1 MTGVQIAQVLFLVF
15 LLGLSAFF
23 SASETAIFSVNKVKI
38 RHMAEEGNTR
48 AILTRRLLDQ
58 PNRLISTILI
68 GNNAVNIGA
77 TALATSLFISFFAES
92 GAGIATVVMTLMIL
106 VFGEITPKTFAA
118 KRAEYLALR
127 FSGSINNIG
136 TVLHPVIKILN
147 LITSGIIRLFG
158 GAPPD
163 NPMIT
168 EEELRMLVN
177 VGQEEGF
184 IDADEREMIDSIF
197 EFDDTLVREV
207 MVPRIDI
214 IAVSIGE
221 SLEDISNLV
230 IEVGHSRIP
239 VYEHTIDN
247 IVGVIYAKDLLK
259 PLLKCEL
266 GGTSTRELMRPA
278 YYVPESKKVRDLF
291 EELRKEKVHMAIV
304 LDEYGGTAGL
314 VTIEDLIEE
323 IVGDI
328 QDEYDHEEQNIVTL
342 PDGTLLVDA
351 RTPIEEIN
359 DVLEL
364 DLSDEEYD
372 TISGL
377 VFHHLGR
384 LPAEGQEL
392 DIGDLHITI
401 DTLDGR
407 RVEKLR
413 LRRKVPE
420 DLTV

>member
-1 MTGVQIAQVLFLVF
+1 MTAVQIAQTIALLF

-38 RHMAEEGNTR
+38 RHMAEAGNTK
-48 AILTRRLLDQ
+48 AILTRRMLEQ

-68 GNNAVNIGA
+68 GNNVVNIGA
-77 TALATSLFISFFAES
+77 TALATMLFISIFEES
-92 GAGIATVVMTLMIL
+92 GAGIATAVMTLLVL

-118 KRAEYLALR
+118 KRAEQLSLSI
-127 FSGSINNIG
+127 SGIINILG
-136 TVLHPVIKILN
+136 FILSPVIKVLN
-147 LITSGIIRLFG
+147 LITNTVVRLFG
-158 GAPPD
+158 GVPAN

-197 EFDDTLVREV
+197 EFDDTHVREV

-214 IAVSIGE
+214 IAVNVND
-221 SLEDISNLV
+221 SLENISNLV

-239 VYEHTIDN
+239 VYENTIDN

-259 PLLKCEL
+259 PLLKCEPDK
-266 GGTSTRELMRPA
+266 TSIRELMRPA

-291 EELRKEKVHMAIV
+291 EELRKEKTHMAIV

-314 VTIEDLIEE
+314 ITIEDLIEE

-328 QDEYDHEEQNIVTL
+328 QDEYDREEQNIEKL
-342 PDGTLLVDA
+342 PDGSLLVDA
-351 RTPIEEIN
+351 RTSIYELNE
-359 DVLEL
+359 VLEL
-364 DLSDEEYD
+364 ELPDDEFD

-377 VFHHLGR
+377 VFHNLGR
-384 LPAEGQEL
+384 LPSQGQEL
-392 DIGDLHITI
+392 DIGELHIVV
-401 DTLDGR
+401 DRLAGR

-413 LRRKVPE
+413 IIKKETPAAG
-420 DLTV
+420 

>member
-1 MTGVQIAQVLFLVF
+1 MTGVHLAQILALIF

-23 SASETAIFSVNKVKI
+23 SASETAIFSVNKMKI
-38 RHMAEEGNTR
+38 RHMAEEGNPR

-68 GNNAVNIGA
+68 GNNVVNIGA
-77 TALATSLFISFFAES
+77 TALATSLFISLFAES
-92 GAGIATVVMTLMIL
+92 GAGIATAVMTVLVL
-106 VFGEITPKTFAA
+106 VFGEITPKTLAA
-118 KRAEYLALR
+118 KRAEYLSLE
-127 FSGSINNIG
+127 FSGIINTIG
-136 TVLHPVIKILN
+136 IVLSPIIKILN
-147 LITSGIIRLFG
+147 FITTGLIKLFG
-158 GAPPD
+158 GLPLD
-163 NPMIT
+163 NPLIT

-214 IAVSIGE
+214 IAINMNE
-221 SLEDISNLV
+221 SLADISNLV

-247 IVGVIYAKDLLK
+247 IVGVIYAKDLLR
-259 PLLKCEL
+259 PLLACEPS
-266 GGTSTRELMRPA
+266 GTIIKELMRPA

-314 VTIEDLIEE
+314 LTIEDLVEE

-328 QDEYDHEEQNIVTL
+328 QDEYDQEEQNIQTL

-351 RTPIEEIN
+351 RTSIDELNEI
-359 DVLEL
+359 LEL
-364 DLSDEEYD
+364 DLPNEEYD

-377 VFHHLGR
+377 VFHNLGK

-392 DIGDLHITI
+392 DIADLHIVV
-401 DTLDGR
+401 DKLVGR
-407 RVEKLR
+407 RVVKLR
-413 LRRKVPE
+413 LSLKTPIAKI
-420 DLTV
+420 